1 MQERGQGLRHSLR
14 LVPLA
19 EGSKIRSSGIPE
31 EGEAIGKKVEA
42 GDVQL
47 RGVEPDLRRGRDGIY
62 LRFVFAAPVRASAR
76 SV

>member
-1 MQERGQGLRHSLR
+1 MQERGPGVRDP
-14 LVPLA
+14 VGAVTFAKGP
-19 EGSKIRSSGIPE
+19 EIRSSRIPE
-31 EGEAIGKKVEA
+31 EGEAAGQEAEA

-62 LRFVFAAPVRASAR
+62 LRFVFAAPFRASAR